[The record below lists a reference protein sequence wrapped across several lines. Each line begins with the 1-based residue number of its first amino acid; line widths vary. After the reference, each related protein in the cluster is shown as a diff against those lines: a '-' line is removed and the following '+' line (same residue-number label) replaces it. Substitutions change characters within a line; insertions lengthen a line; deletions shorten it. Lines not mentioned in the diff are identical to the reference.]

1 MLIELFDLTLF
12 RNLYFYFRQVDPT
25 SDNVAANCLQ
35 SCMQQRN
42 VRKVEVNAK
51 ITFIIWLLEIFS
63 IIVVAAVGVVAGMKE
78 TASVLYLLFYYVILP
93 LVFVI
98 NTSDNKD
105 RLVDFGFCNL
115 IRATIC
121 YLCCRVMQNDKDQ
134 HMNLDEMN
142 PRSSRKTSY
151 KEGFQKPP
159 TTINENTPHAKDEGD
174 CSSRHARGIKT
185 IS

>member
-1 MLIELFDLTLF
+1 M
-12 RNLYFYFRQVDPT
+12 
-25 SDNVAANCLQ
+25 SDNVVANSLQ

-42 VRKVEVNAK
+42 LRKVEVNAK

-63 IIVVAAVGVVAGMKE
+63 IIVVAAVGVTAGMKE
-78 TASVLYLLFYYVILP
+78 IASILYLLFYYVILP

-105 RLVDFGFCNL
+105 RLVDLGFCNL

-121 YLCCRVMQNDKDQ
+121 YPCCRVIQNDPDP
-134 HMNLDEMN
+134 HMNLDEGN
-142 PRSSRKTSY
+142 PTCSRKASY
-151 KEGFQKPP
+151 RSGFQEPP
-159 TTINENTPHAKDEGD
+159 TTKKENAPHAKEEHD
-174 CSSRHARGIKT
+174 CSSRHVRKITT